1 LLGKLLLK
9 KKRLKFDNI
18 YILFLSIPL
27 KSLWNCIGG
36 NQKLNGFAVSHKRK
50 RTSVE
55 NNEQSQNE
63 SQSTQTW
70 REILG
75 PAPPMGKTKV

>member
-1 LLGKLLLK
+1 
-9 KKRLKFDNI
+9 
-18 YILFLSIPL
+18 LFADDSPQVNEITDMED
-27 KSLWNCIGG
+27 IGG
-36 NQKLNGFAVSHKRK
+36 KNKNQKLNGFAVSHKRK

-55 NNEQSQNE
+55 NSEQSQNE

>member
-1 LLGKLLLK
+1 ME
-9 KKRLKFDNI
+9 D
-18 YILFLSIPL
+18 
-27 KSLWNCIGG
+27 IGG
-36 NQKLNGFAVSHKRK
+36 KNKNQKLNGFAVSHKRK

-75 PAPPMGKTKV
+75 AAPPMGKTKVQRGLGQKPPIMNSITIGIFAHILG